1 MTELSKGKG
10 MQVSSSGCFV
20 SSIEGVGKPLG
31 EIIEDM
37 QKRIA
42 ALEETVI
49 TQEAM
54 IDAIQATANTALDKL
69 IIQNVVEGEKS
80 ISKVVTEPGII
91 TASVNKK

>member
-10 MQVSSSGCFV
+10 MQVSSGGCFV
-20 SSIEGVGKPLG
+20 SSIEGMEKPLG

-37 QKRIA
+37 QNRIA
-42 ALEETVI
+42 ALEETVT

-69 IIQNVVEGEKS
+69 IIQNVVEGENS